1 MRKVMLALV
10 LCLSVA
16 VVAQGGIPI
25 TVENPSFEEPD
36 MSSLGIVKIKGF
48 DGEYLEYPDVPGWE
62 DDCLPD
68 AFNHSGIKIGSLATG
83 EAVSLSP
90 GQRVRTGNQAAHL
103 SYDQGTLNE
112 TIVWQLTG
120 QTIIAGEMYGLDVWA
135 WSDGVG
141 NEPYVTT
148 LKTSIF
154 YDDGGDHIEVASSEH
169 LLHFDSEDRYP
180 DAQNCRVEFTVSDVP
195 ASIGSTL
202 GIKFENVS
210 DSDPYLLASGF
221 IHIDDARLE
230 RVLVSNPDPCDGE
243 TDVLV
248 TTNLGWELES
258 IVTNCDV
265 YFGTDPNMAYNPMVV
280 DGTEGKVE
288 SYDLPVMDNDT
299 TYYWRVDARVGTEV
313 YEGDV
318 WKFTTE
324 PIILEDPCGLTV
336 NASETAVLRVKAT
349 AGSTYLWKRLDES
362 TIPDNTGATLTI
374 TNVQKVNEDVYYCEV
389 TNSASVPVM
398 AESARVNLM
407 TKRLVALWEFE
418 DNLEDSEADGRWDGD
433 YVDPNGANPDP
444 TAVYGSGLDGG
455 QALQLTDDPCYVLIL
470 DSEDF
475 FNFYPQGY
483 TVNAWVKTEMAS
495 TASGYI
501 ASKYYDDPC
510 SDVYG
515 WLLNCND
522 KAISTLHTLQQAD
535 VAESVGSI
543 IDNQWHMVTGT
554 YDAETG
560 VVAVYVDG
568 ILETESEPDTSVA
581 PINLGPVIFGAIEAV
596 NGEDAYEGLL
606 DKASIYSYA
615 LGQVGVAALYADITG
630 ESVCLE
636 QIENDFSGNCRV
648 DLEDF
653 AMFATGWLECNLVPQ
668 TECP

>member
-25 TVENPSFEEPD
+25 TVENASFEEPFLEVAN
-36 MSSLGIVKIKGF
+36 SKIKGF
-48 DGEYLEYPDVPGWE
+48 DGEYLEYPDVPDWE

-68 AFNHSGIKIGSLATG
+68 AFNHSGIKQGSTTVLT
-83 EAVSLSP
+83 

-103 SYDQGTLNE
+103 SPDSGVPAE
-112 TIVWQLTG
+112 HIVWQLTD

-135 WSDGVG
+135 WSDGTYDQG
-141 NEPYVTT
+141 TGGIGT
-148 LKTSIF
+148 DLKVSLF
-154 YDDGGDHIEVASSEH
+154 YDDGGEHIEVAFQEH
-169 LLHFDSEDRYP
+169 FVPFDIDNQYP
-180 DAQNCRVEFTVSDVP
+180 PAQNCRVEFTVNDVP
-195 ASIGSTL
+195 ASIGSKL
-202 GIKFENVS
+202 GIKFENIT
-210 DSDPYLLASGF
+210 ASGF
-221 IHIDDARLE
+221 IHLDDARLE
-230 RVLVSNPDPCDGE
+230 RVLVSNPDPYDGE
-243 TDVLV
+243 TGVLV